1 MARRIGITIVWAV
14 LFGCPLLAPAHARAA
29 VTSADLSTP
38 AKALAAFCKALGNG
52 ETADLAVVSVG
63 DAKVQDWVCAE
74 AGQLKAL
81 KDLETAL
88 SNRFGA
94 NYAAS
99 DKGKEALDR
108 IAEARDDDL
117 HTDLANAPLREIKG
131 DEVILEIDEAKPED
145 HQGRLV
151 RVGGRWKV
159 DLASLSDYM
168 VPADV
173 PVMKAVAG
181 AAATLA
187 RDVTSGKFATIDDAA
202 DAIDE
207 RLSAA
212 IDAALPNPA
221 PATQESPRGTRPR
234 QAPGSR

>member
-145 HQGRLV
+145 HQGR
-151 RVGGRWKV
+151 RPWR
-159 DLASLSDYM
+159 AM
-168 VPADV
+168 
-173 PVMKAVAG
+173 
-181 AAATLA
+181 
-187 RDVTSGKFATIDDAA
+187 
-202 DAIDE
+202 
-207 RLSAA
+207 
-212 IDAALPNPA
+212 
-221 PATQESPRGTRPR
+221 SPRVSSQRLTTRLTQSMNGSPPPSTRRCRTRRRRRKSRRGEHGHAKRRVRGEWDVNALGTE
-234 QAPGSR
+234 AG